1 MAKVTYTTVGSNKL
15 EEAKKFYDAL
25 MESIGVPAIADHPSG
40 GRVYGGADHMFG
52 VLGPNN
58 KEAATVYNQLLS
70 EKILPER
77 EEEISQRWTNALHL
91 MGDYNESDK
100 ACLKFH
106 ERFPQSTLTPA
117 VLFVYAEN
125 SFFRI
130 VAAEKTAQA
139 EKRTP

>member
-58 KEAATVYNQLLS
+58 KEPATVGNGS
-70 EKILPER
+70 MNGFAMDTR
-77 EEEISQRWTNALHL
+77 EQVDA
-91 MGDYNESDK
+91 
-100 ACLKFH
+100 FH
-106 ERFPQSTLTPA
+106 AKVLELGGSCEGPPGERFPGGYFA
-117 VLFVYAEN
+117 YARDLDGN
-125 SFFRI
+125 KL
-130 VAAEKTAQA
+130 AAYKIG
-139 EKRTP
+139 